1 MRGCLFPTL
10 SAMPTRSFSILE
22 LVMMLAIVGVLS
34 AVAVPRIVSAGQH
47 ARSHR
52 LMEDLQVLQRAADLY
67 EAEHVVSLGRRSS
80 GGNANAALVIA
91 RLVGRTDT
99 EGNVDPV
106 GEYGPYLIGLASE
119 RSHPRHS
126 ARGPRHGRWSDLL
139 RLAVLQGYR
148 EVLSECRGRFANEC
162 WASRR
167 FWDRCRRRFGRG
179 GSRRFDFDHRRAG
192 GSPVKGPQTE
202 FFILEGY
209 MCHGQRPIAIIEFD
223 DSSHT
228 TAPRSEPATSSSTRR
243 TRPRRCRSSM

>member
-106 GEYGPYLIGLASE
+106 GEYGPYLKDW
-119 RSHPRHS
+119 PQN
-126 ARGPRHGRWSDLL
+126 DLTL
-139 RLAVLQGYR
+139 GTRLVVRDTAAGAISYDW
-148 EVLSECRGRFANEC
+148 RF
-162 WASRR
+162 SRATGK
-167 FWDRCRRRFGRG
+167 FYP
-179 GSRRFDFDHRRAG
+179 SVVG
-192 GSPVKGPQTE
+192 GSPTSVGRVGVSGIVVDAASGEVALDGSISTIGGPAGAQ
-202 FFILEGY
+202 
-209 MCHGQRPIAIIEFD
+209 
-223 DSSHT
+223 
-228 TAPRSEPATSSSTRR
+228 
-243 TRPRRCRSSM
+243 